1 VTLPRDGLGLGLR
14 AIHYPDLARRP
25 SVAFF
30 EALAE
35 NYLGDAALPRHH
47 LRRARE
53 VAPIALHG
61 VGLDLLGADPL
72 DRDHLRRLR
81 ALADE
86 LDAVCVSDHLCW
98 TARGGWRSHDLLPA
112 PLTLGTLRWAIDRVS
127 QVQDA
132 LQRPFGVE
140 NLAAMLGTT
149 HDALE
154 EADLLAALVE
164 ATGCGLILD
173 VNNVYVAAH
182 NQGLDADAFFA
193 ALEPA
198 SILYAHLAGHQRP
211 AGGPIV
217 DTHDAPV
224 RDEVWALYAS
234 AWARLGPFPT
244 LVEWDADIPPF
255 ARCLE
260 EVQRA
265 AAVRGPAPPPRP
277 APEPAPE
284 PAPRLPPLRAPPPA
298 ELVAWQDGLASLLRL
313 PLVVSSATAKTQF
326 PTLISTDDP
335 AQVRLAAPVTAWPAD
350 VVAAVR
356 DAAGLDPTVRLRA
369 YHEQVWFRWL
379 TALQEDHP
387 TLARL
392 MGCWAFNQLAIAH
405 LTAHPPRD
413 PDLGALADGL
423 TLTGTAWDLPPL
435 REALALDVARRRL
448 LALPALPP
456 WTPDPARLA
465 AQRLTLS
472 PAARRL
478 DLTWPVTTLRAAPW
492 TDAPAA
498 LPAPAPTPWLLVRT
512 PELALLE
519 LSLPP
524 ALADLLDLLAA
535 HPLPQA
541 LAALEQ
547 RHASPTLAEDVR
559 AWLATGVR
567 QGWWTPA

>member
-14 AIHYPDLARRP
+14 AVHYPDLASRP
-25 SVAFF
+25 PVAFF

-86 LDAVCVSDHLCW
+86 LDAACVSDHLCW

-112 PLTLGTLRWAIDRVS
+112 PLTAATLRWAIDRVA

-149 HDALE
+149 WDTLE
-154 EADLLAALVE
+154 EAELLAALVE

-193 ALEPA
+193 ALDPA

-224 RDEVWALYAS
+224 RDEVWALYTR

-244 LVEWDADIPPF
+244 LVEWDADIPPL

-265 AAVRGPAPPPRP
+265 AVVRGPAPPPR
-277 APEPAPE
+277 PAPE

-298 ELVAWQDGLASLLRL
+298 ELVAWQDGLAALLRL
-313 PLVVSSATAKTQF
+313 PLIVSPA
-326 PTLISTDDP
+326 PTSPPAARPADDP
-335 AQVRLAAPVTAWPAD
+335 APLRFTAPVDAWPPD

-356 DAAGLDPTVRLRA
+356 DVAGLDAAVRLRA

-392 MGCWAFNQLAIAH
+392 TGCWAFNQLAIAH

-423 TLTGTAWDLPPL
+423 SLTGTAWDLPPL

-448 LALPALPP
+448 LALPALTP
-456 WTPDPARLA
+456 WTPDPGRLA
-465 AQRLTLS
+465 DQRLTLS
-472 PAARRL
+472 PAALRL
-478 DLTWPVTTLRAAPW
+478 DLTWPLTTLRAAPW
-492 TDAPAA
+492 SDAPAA
-498 LPAPAPTPWLLVRT
+498 LPAPTPTSWLLVRT
-512 PELALLE
+512 PELTLLE
-519 LSLPP
+519 LSLPR
-524 ALADLLDLLAA
+524 ALADLLDLLPA

-547 RHASPTLAEDVR
+547 RHPSPTLADDVR